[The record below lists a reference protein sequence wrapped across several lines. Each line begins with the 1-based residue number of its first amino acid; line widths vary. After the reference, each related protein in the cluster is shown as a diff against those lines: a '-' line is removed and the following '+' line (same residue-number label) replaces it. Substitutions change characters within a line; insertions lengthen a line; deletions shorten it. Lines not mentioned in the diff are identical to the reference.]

1 MHITIPSSTND
12 DRNPHWYL
20 LYTYRSA
27 VLVVLVLHIYSEWL
41 QTQSLLISFFHLDS
55 FSPLDLNL
63 RSSSNDVHRDPLG
76 LSLLRKEAL
85 YPPRALFAQI
95 GTGAV
100 TIPVVSKDP
109 IPMEWW
115 SFFQGKRSVS
125 DRFLVFCKRR
135 SLPIYSM
142 TMRLTSI
149 RVATYKIMSR

>member
-27 VLVVLVLHIYSEWL
+27 VLVVLVLHIYGEWL

-95 GTGAV
+95 HLSAAAAAA
-100 TIPVVSKDP
+100 DP
-109 IPMEWW
+109 IPPDYDNNDDVITTLIDYFTI
-115 SFFQGKRSVS
+115 SSPLG
-125 DRFLVFCKRR
+125 
-135 SLPIYSM
+135 
-142 TMRLTSI
+142 TSCCHHGTTHDFHNT
-149 RVATYKIMSR
+149 AYHTNQ

>member
-1 MHITIPSSTND
+1 MNPKVHLVMHITIPSSTND

-20 LYTYRSA
+20 LYTYSTA
-27 VLVVLVLHIYSEWL
+27 VLVVLVLHIYGEWL

-95 GTGAV
+95 ANQHSS
-100 TIPVVSKDP
+100 IPLCRSRMDLIP
-109 IPMEWW
+109 IEQYVEYPQPLRQQYAYAWQQQPTLSGEIT
-115 SFFQGKRSVS
+115 K
-125 DRFLVFCKRR
+125 
-135 SLPIYSM
+135 
-142 TMRLTSI
+142 
-149 RVATYKIMSR
+149 KIQFAR

>member
-1 MHITIPSSTND
+1 MRITILSSTND
-12 DRNPHWYL
+12 DRNPRRYL
-20 LYTYRSA
+20 LYTYRTA

-95 GTGAV
+95 ANRQQPCKSRMDL
-100 TIPVVSKDP
+100 IPIEYQQYVLVYLQYPQPLRQQYAYAARQQS
-109 IPMEWW
+109 EL
-115 SFFQGKRSVS
+115 S
-125 DRFLVFCKRR
+125 D
-135 SLPIYSM
+135 
-142 TMRLTSI
+142 
-149 RVATYKIMSR
+149 KIQNK